1 MSYLKQL
8 KQYQG
13 NIRKN
18 LRKSLIKSRNVQNIV
33 KKCRDEERNFFVK
46 QLENKSEISSNDVL
60 KMQIFYRKV
69 TSKENSSFLDIG
81 TKIRK
86 IC

>member
-33 KKCRDEERNFFVK
+33 KKRKNEEKKFFVK
-46 QLENKSEISSNDVL
+46 QLE
-60 KMQIFYRKV
+60 Q
-69 TSKENSSFLDIG
+69 
-81 TKIRK
+81 
-86 IC
+86 